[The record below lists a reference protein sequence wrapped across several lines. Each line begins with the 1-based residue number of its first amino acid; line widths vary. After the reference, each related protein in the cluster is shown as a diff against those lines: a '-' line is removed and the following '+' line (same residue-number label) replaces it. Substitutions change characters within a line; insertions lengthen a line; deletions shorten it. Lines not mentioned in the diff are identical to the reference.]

1 MPPHRTP
8 LIFGV
13 GGIHRIARVSGRQ
26 RLLRQAFDVG
36 FRSFDVAPAYGNG
49 LGEVELGEAF
59 SRHRQDI
66 KITTKFGIPVDLYGE
81 RFRAAFTFVRIGRK
95 YFSGGYGSEYARRQI
110 SGSEMIASLD
120 GSLRRLRCDYVDRL
134 LIHEPL
140 APCESELATELTE
153 FAERLKSQG
162 KILSFGVCGPSD
174 SIRHVAGATAVDV
187 IQAPVWDIP
196 SFSDRTSEQLV
207 AYGLY
212 RGFQRQAK
220 TSKQDFGGY
229 VAELRSS
236 RPDIE
241 LIVASISEETLAG
254 WGKFFL

>member
-1 MPPHRTP
+1 
-8 LIFGV
+8 
-13 GGIHRIARVSGRQ
+13 
-26 RLLRQAFDVG
+26 
-36 FRSFDVAPAYGNG
+36 
-49 LGEVELGEAF
+49 
-59 SRHRQDI
+59 
-66 KITTKFGIPVDLYGE
+66 
-81 RFRAAFTFVRIGRK
+81 
-95 YFSGGYGSEYARRQI
+95 
-110 SGSEMIASLD
+110 MIASLD

-140 APCESELATELTE
+140 APCESELAAELTE

-187 IQAPVWDIP
+187 IQAPVWDMP
-196 SFSDRTSEQLV
+196 SFADRTSEQLV